1 MAVQLAPV
9 LDALPE
15 SVCLA
20 QLPTPFPVGAV
31 NCWLFAERPVT
42 VVDPGMYLPES
53 LRLFEDLL
61 AAEGLA
67 VADVDQ
73 VLVTHAHPDHFG
85 AAGWIAE
92 RSDATVFCGEAEREK
107 VIDAPMDR
115 DLALA
120 VVADLGMPDDVVA
133 MLPAGLEMLRAMIRH
148 PVPDRVETLA
158 DGATFDAGG
167 RRWSVH
173 VTPGH
178 AQGHVSLHDP
188 AADVLVSGDHLLAHI
203 TPNPA
208 IEMDANIEGGRRPS
222 LVEYLAS
229 LERFASL
236 DPAAVLPGHGS
247 AFADVPA
254 LVAALQDHH
263 ERRADHIL
271 ELVDGLG
278 ESSVYEISQVMF
290 PSLTGIEVMLG
301 MSEVVGHLDL
311 LERTGAVVR
320 AAGVPVLY
328 TAA

>member
-1 MAVQLAPV
+1 MAVQLAPL
-9 LDALPE
+9 LDELPE
-15 SVCLA
+15 SVRLA
-20 QLPTPFPVGAV
+20 RLPTPFPVGAV

-53 LRLFEDLL
+53 LRLLEDLL

-67 VADVDQ
+67 VSDVDQ

-92 RSDATVFCGEAEREK
+92 RSRAAVLCGEAELRK
-107 VIDAPMDR
+107 VVDAPIDR

-120 VVADLGMPDDVVA
+120 VVTDLGLPDDVIA
-133 MLPAGLEMLRAMIRH
+133 TLPVGLEMLRAMIRH
-148 PVPDRVETLA
+148 PLPDRVEA
-158 DGATFDAGG
+158 IDDGAGLHAGG
-167 RRWSVH
+167 RLWTVH

-208 IEMDANIEGGRRPS
+208 IEMDAAVEGGRRPS
-222 LVEYLAS
+222 LIEYLAN
-229 LERFASL
+229 LDRFADL

-247 AFADVPA
+247 AFHDVPA
-254 LVAALQDHH
+254 LVAALQHHH
-263 ERRADHIL
+263 EHRADHIL
-271 ELVDGLG
+271 DLVEDLG
-278 ESSVYEISQVMF
+278 VSSVYEISQVMF
-290 PSLTGIEVMLG
+290 PKLSGLEVMLG

-320 AAGVPVLY
+320 SSGAPVLY
-328 TAA
+328 AAA